1 MRMRTLEGTGRL
13 FDVWR
18 IPRRFTK
25 NPDIIRFP
33 SGRLML
39 VFSDCDKHWPEESSR
54 ITTLESGDGGA
65 TWGNPRVVAEAL
77 IEKGDERWL
86 TPRLSRL
93 RSGRLVIV
101 CDHDDYNYYHIER
114 PSGVWIW
121 FSDDEGATWSEPRHT
136 TIPGIEPDRVVEL
149 ADGALITTTEV
160 VLHDN
165 WRLAMLASRSRDGGL
180 TWDPPS
186 VVAKDPGHDYNEGA
200 VVVLSNGA
208 LACVMRE
215 ENHNGYPSCVA
226 FSYDLGRTWS
236 GVRPLPFSGDRPYAK
251 ELRDGRVL
259 VTYRNQAGNRGT
271 HAWVGDLTDTAY
283 QVSGVH
289 YGDEVRLTGDALHIA
304 NRPRGV
310 TRYLLQPPE
319 NLRSDILLEA
329 RLRVAGPPGV
339 PLATLHVSRVSFRV
353 LVLRDAIWCDFR
365 RRPASSANPGF
376 HGSTSGPRV
385 DAAHPVDM
393 TEYHTVRVQATAG
406 RMWVSVD
413 GEEVIHGVVTREWPL
428 EETWFGREP
437 EAGGEAWFQ
446 HVSYHIRN
454 QHEPEYVWHWN
465 ARRGRLPDQYQL
477 DHMLEISTN
486 PPADP
491 VAYSEGHRGEV
502 SSGVPDNGYSSWVE
516 LPDGNVYFVDYTNH
530 GDPAPFG
537 HLYGAVLTPDD
548 FSQPAAGHGQ
558 P

>member
-1 MRMRTLEGTGRL
+1 MQMRTLEGTGRL

-18 IPRRFTK
+18 IPGRFTK

-33 SGRLML
+33 SGKLML
-39 VFSDCDKHWPEESSR
+39 VFCDCDKHWPEESSR
-54 ITTLESGDGGA
+54 ITTLESTDGGA
-65 TWGNPRVVAEAL
+65 SWGNPQVVAEAR
-77 IEKGDERWL
+77 IDQGEERWL

-93 RSGRLVIV
+93 RSGRLAIV
-101 CDHDDYNYYHIER
+101 CDHDDYHYYHIDR

-160 VLHDN
+160 VLKDN

-186 VVAKDPGHDYNEGA
+186 VLAKDPGHDYNEGA

-236 GVRPLPFSGDRPYAK
+236 GLRPLPFSGDRPYAK

-271 HAWVGDLTDTAY
+271 HAWVGDLTDTSY
-283 QVSGVH
+283 QVAGVH
-289 YGDEVRLTGDALHIA
+289 YGDEVRLAEDALHIA

-329 RLRVAGPPGV
+329 RLRVAGPAGV

-376 HGSTSGPRV
+376 HSSTSGPRV

-393 TEYHTVRVQATAG
+393 TEYRTVRVQATAG

-437 EAGGEAWFQ
+437 EAGGEVWFR

-477 DHMLEISTN
+477 DHVLEISAN

-491 VAYSEGHRGEV
+491 VAYSEGQRGEA

-516 LPDGNVYFVDYTNH
+516 LPDGSVYFVDYTNH

-548 FSQPAAGHGQ
+548 FPPPAAGHSR